1 MAENERKDTK
11 GTEQNEN
18 IFNTWIESYTAISRM
33 WEESYL
39 KLYKPWLESTGEIF
53 EKAIDA
59 ASSNSSEKYKEFYDT
74 WAKTFQ
80 GKVDFRQIP
89 TAETNKDILEK
100 FLVGAEKSTDIYKNW
115 ITELDGNSKLTRE
128 ALKGDADPVKYKEVY
143 DLWIKSY
150 AKIFDE
156 LLTLPFRDN
165 IREMFEKYTGIP
177 DIYSDTFIKIS
188 KLWNDSYTK
197 LYGTWM
203 ESILELSKKS
213 EEISKGKV
221 GPEAYKEF
229 YNLWTNVYQ
238 KTYGKLL
245 SIKSIQDPAGGEG
258 QLKLSEEQLKLSKE
272 QLKATF
278 ETFAQS
284 TQVYTDLYK
293 SWMTTLEKLSI
304 KSKEL
309 AKQPSNQ
316 ETYKETCNLWVK
328 LYQKAFDSFFDNM
341 PIVSPFKECLT
352 PVKSAASIYMDSLKK
367 ISDFWLQS
375 YGTVYRT

>member
-1 MAENERKDTK
+1 MAENEGKDTERK
-11 GTEQNEN
+11 GEEQNEN
-18 IFNTWIESYTAISRM
+18 IFNTWIDSYTAISRM

-39 KLYKPWLESTGEIF
+39 KLYKPWLESTGELF
-53 EKAIDA
+53 EKAINA
-59 ASSNSSEKYKEFYDT
+59 ASSNSPDKYKEFYET
-74 WAKTFQ
+74 WTKTFQ
-80 GKVDFRQIP
+80 GKVDFSQVP
-89 TAETNKDILEK
+89 TAETNKEILEK

-115 ITELDGNSKLTRE
+115 ITELDQNSNLTRE
-128 ALKGDADPVKYKEVY
+128 ALKGEADPAKYKEVY

-177 DIYSDTFIKIS
+177 DIYSDTFVKIS

-213 EEISKGKV
+213 EEISKGKAT
-221 GPEAYKEF
+221 PEAYKEF
-229 YNLWTNVYQ
+229 YAAWTNVYQ
-238 KTYGKLL
+238 KTYGKLIN
-245 SIKSIQDPAGGEG
+245 IKSIEDLKEGEG
-258 QLKLSEEQLKLSKE
+258 QLKLSQE
-272 QLKATF
+272 LKATF

-293 SWMTTLEKLSI
+293 SWMTTMEKLSI

-309 AKQPSNQ
+309 AKQPANQ

-341 PIVSPFKECLT
+341 PTTGPFKEYLA
-352 PVKSAASIYMDSLKK
+352 PVKNAASIYMDSVKK
-367 ISDFWLQS
+367 MSDFWLQS
-375 YGTVYRT
+375 CGTMYRA

>member
-1 MAENERKDTK
+1 MTEDKIKCAEHDD
-11 GTEQNEN
+11 

-39 KLYKPWLESTGEIF
+39 KLYKPWLESTGELF

-59 ASSNSSEKYKEFYDT
+59 ASSNSPEKYKEFYDT
-74 WAKTFQ
+74 WAKSFQ
-80 GKVDFRQIP
+80 GKIDI
-89 TAETNKDILEK
+89 NKISLEGDKEILEK
-100 FLVGAEKSTDIYKNW
+100 FLVGAERSTVIYKNW
-115 ITELDGNSKLTRE
+115 IIELEENSRKTRE
-128 ALKGDADPVKYKEVY
+128 ALKGDTDPVKYKEIY

-188 KLWNDSYTK
+188 RLWNDSYTK
-197 LYGTWM
+197 LYGSWM
-203 ESILELSKKS
+203 KAILELSNKS
-213 EEISKGKV
+213 EEISKGNV
-221 GPEAYKEF
+221 GPESYKEF

-245 SIKSIQDPAGGEG
+245 NINVVQESTENN
-258 QLKLSEEQLKLSKE
+258 EQLKT
-272 QLKATF
+272 TF
-278 ETFAQS
+278 ESFAQS
-284 TQVYTDLYK
+284 TKVYTDLYK

-304 KSKEL
+304 KSQEL

-316 ETYKETCNLWVK
+316 DVYKETCNLWVR

-341 PIVSPFKECLT
+341 PTVSPFKEYMM
-352 PVKSAASIYMDSLKK
+352 PVKNAASIYMDNLKK
-367 ISDFWLQS
+367 MSDVWLQS
-375 YGTVYRT
+375 YKTVYRA

>member
-1 MAENERKDTK
+1 MAENERK
-11 GTEQNEN
+11 GEEQNEN

-39 KLYKPWLESTGEIF
+39 KLYKPWLESTGELF
-53 EKAIDA
+53 EKAINA
-59 ASSNSSEKYKEFYDT
+59 GSSNSSEKYKEFYDT
-74 WAKTFQ
+74 WVKTSQ

-89 TAETNKDILEK
+89 TAETNKEILEK

-115 ITELDGNSKLTRE
+115 ITELDENSKLTRE
-128 ALKGDADPVKYKEVY
+128 VLKGEADPAKYKDIY

-150 AKIFDE
+150 SKMFDE

-197 LYGTWM
+197 LYGSWM

-221 GPEAYKEF
+221 TPESYKEF
-229 YNLWTNVYQ
+229 YNSWTNVYQ

-245 SIKSIQDPAGGEG
+245 SIKSIQNPEG
-258 QLKLSEEQLKLSKE
+258 KE

-293 SWMTTLEKLSI
+293 SWMTNLEKLSI

-309 AKQPSNQ
+309 AKQPKNQ
-316 ETYKETCNLWVK
+316 DAYKDTYNLWIK

-341 PIVSPFKECLT
+341 PTVSPFKECFA
-352 PVKSAASIYMDSLKK
+352 PIKSVANIYMDNLKK
-367 ISDFWLQS
+367 MSDFWLQS
-375 YGTVYRT
+375 YGTAYRT

>member
-1 MAENERKDTK
+1 MTESERKDTEEK
-11 GTEQNEN
+11 YEEQNEN

-39 KLYKPWLESTGEIF
+39 KLYKPWLESTGELF

-59 ASSNSSEKYKEFYDT
+59 ASSNSSEKYKEFYET

-80 GKVDFRQIP
+80 GKVDLRQVP
-89 TAETNKDILEK
+89 TAETNKEILEK

-115 ITELDGNSKLTRE
+115 ITELEENSKLTRE
-128 ALKGDADPVKYKEVY
+128 ALKGETDPAKYKEVY

-203 ESILELSKKS
+203 DSVLELSKKS
-213 EEISKGKV
+213 EEISKGKG

-229 YNLWTNVYQ
+229 YVAWTNVYQ

-245 SIKSIQDPAGGEG
+245 NVQSIQGSKKGE
-258 QLKLSEEQLKLSKE
+258 
-272 QLKATF
+272 LKATF
-278 ETFAQS
+278 EAFAQS

-309 AKQPSNQ
+309 ARQPKNQ
-316 ETYKETCNLWVK
+316 DVYKETCNMWIK

-341 PIVSPFKECLT
+341 PTVSPFKECFT
-352 PVKSAASIYMDSLKK
+352 PVKNVANIYMDNLKK
-367 ISDFWLQS
+367 MSDFWVQS
-375 YGTVYRT
+375 CGTV

>member
-1 MAENERKDTK
+1 MAENESERK
-11 GTEQNEN
+11 GEQNEN

-39 KLYKPWLESTGEIF
+39 RLYKPWLESTGELF
-53 EKAIDA
+53 EKAINA
-59 ASSNSSEKYKEFYDT
+59 ASSNSPEKYKEFYDT

-80 GKVDFRQIP
+80 GKIDFRQVP
-89 TAETNKDILEK
+89 TAETNKEILEK

-115 ITELDGNSKLTRE
+115 ITELEENSKLTRD
-128 ALKGDADPVKYKEVY
+128 ALKGEADPSKYKEVY

-203 ESILELSKKS
+203 DSILELSKKS

-221 GPEAYKEF
+221 SPEAYKEF

-245 SIKSIQDPAGGEG
+245 NIQSLQESKEGE
-258 QLKLSEEQLKLSKE
+258 LKMSKE

-304 KSKEL
+304 KSQEL
-309 AKQPSNQ
+309 AKQPSNR
-316 ETYKETCNLWVK
+316 ETYKETCSLWIK

-341 PIVSPFKECLT
+341 PTVSPFKEYLA
-352 PVKSAASIYMDSLKK
+352 PVKNVANIYMANLKK
-367 ISDFWLQS
+367 MSEVWLQ
-375 YGTVYRT
+375 YGTAYRT

>member
-1 MAENERKDTK
+1 MAENKD
-11 GTEQNEN
+11 TEQNEN
-18 IFNTWIESYTAISRM
+18 IFNTWIESYTAISKM
-33 WEESYL
+33 WEESYI
-39 KLYKPWLESTGEIF
+39 KLYRPWLESTGELF

-59 ASSNSSEKYKEFYDT
+59 ARSNSPEKYREFYDV
-74 WAKTFQ
+74 WIKTFQ
-80 GKVDFRQIP
+80 GKVDFRQVP
-89 TAETNKDILEK
+89 TAETNKEILEK
-100 FLVGAEKSTDIYKNW
+100 FLIGAEKSTNIYKNW
-115 ITELDGNSKLTRE
+115 ITELEENSRLTRE
-128 ALKGDADPVKYKEVY
+128 VLEGEADPVKYKEVY

-188 KLWNDSYTK
+188 RLWNDSYTK

-213 EEISKGKV
+213 EEISKGKI
-221 GPEAYKEF
+221 GPESYKEF
-229 YNLWTNVYQ
+229 YNSWTDVYQ
-238 KTYGKLL
+238 KTYGKLF
-245 SIKSIQDPAGGEG
+245 STQPIQGSTDN
-258 QLKLSEEQLKLSKE
+258 KE

-278 ETFAQS
+278 EAFAQS
-284 TQVYTDLYK
+284 TQAYTDLYK

-309 AKQPSNQ
+309 AKQPNNQ
-316 ETYKETCNLWVK
+316 EAYKETCGIWIK

-341 PIVSPFKECLT
+341 PTASPFKEYLA
-352 PVKSAASIYMDSLKK
+352 PVKSVASIYMNDLKK

-375 YGTVYRT
+375 YGKVYRV

>member
-1 MAENERKDTK
+1 
-11 GTEQNEN
+11 
-18 IFNTWIESYTAISRM
+18 
-33 WEESYL
+33 
-39 KLYKPWLESTGEIF
+39 
-53 EKAIDA
+53 
-59 ASSNSSEKYKEFYDT
+59 
-74 WAKTFQ
+74 
-80 GKVDFRQIP
+80 
-89 TAETNKDILEK
+89 
-100 FLVGAEKSTDIYKNW
+100 
-115 ITELDGNSKLTRE
+115 
-128 ALKGDADPVKYKEVY
+128 
-143 DLWIKSY
+143 
-150 AKIFDE
+150 
-156 LLTLPFRDN
+156 
-165 IREMFEKYTGIP
+165 MFEKYTGIP

-213 EEISKGKV
+213 EDISKGKV

-245 SIKSIQDPAGGEG
+245 NIKTPQGTVEN
-258 QLKLSEEQLKLSKE
+258 KE

-309 AKQPSNQ
+309 AKQPKNQ
-316 ETYKETCNLWVK
+316 DAYKETCNLWVR
-328 LYQKAFDSFFDNM
+328 LYEKAFDSFFDNM
-341 PIVSPFKECLT
+341 PTTGPFKEYLA
-352 PVKSAASIYMDSLKK
+352 PVKSAANIYMDSLKK

-375 YGTVYRT
+375 YGKVYRT

>member
-1 MAENERKDTK
+1 MAEDERKDK
-11 GTEQNEN
+11 EQNEN

-39 KLYKPWLESTGEIF
+39 KLYKPWLESTGELF

-59 ASSNSSEKYKEFYDT
+59 ASSNSSEKYKEFYET

-89 TAETNKDILEK
+89 AETNKDILEK
-100 FLVGAEKSTDIYKNW
+100 FLVGAEKSTEIYKNW
-115 ITELDGNSKLTRE
+115 ITELDENSRLTRE
-128 ALKGDADPVKYKEVY
+128 SLKGEADPAKYKEIY
-143 DLWIKSY
+143 DLWIRSY

-213 EEISKGKV
+213 EDISKGKV

-245 SIKSIQDPAGGEG
+245 NIKTPQGTVEN
-258 QLKLSEEQLKLSKE
+258 KE

-309 AKQPSNQ
+309 AKQPKNQ
-316 ETYKETCNLWVK
+316 DAYKETCNLWVR
-328 LYQKAFDSFFDNM
+328 LYEKAFDSFFDNM
-341 PIVSPFKECLT
+341 PTTGPFKEYLA
-352 PVKSAASIYMDSLKK
+352 PVKSAANIYMDSLKK

-375 YGTVYRT
+375 YGKAYRT

>member
-1 MAENERKDTK
+1 MAENEKRK
-11 GTEQNEN
+11 GEEQNEN

-39 KLYKPWLESTGEIF
+39 KLYKPWLESTGELF

-59 ASSNSSEKYKEFYDT
+59 ASSNSSEKYKEFYET
-74 WAKTFQ
+74 WTKTFQ
-80 GKVDFRQIP
+80 GKIDFKQVP
-89 TAETNKDILEK
+89 TAEANKDILEK

-115 ITELDGNSKLTRE
+115 ITELDENSKLTRE
-128 ALKGDADPVKYKEVY
+128 ALKGEADPVKYKEVY

-229 YNLWTNVYQ
+229 YNLWANVYQ

-245 SIKSIQDPAGGEG
+245 SIKSIQDPAG
-258 QLKLSEEQLKLSKE
+258 SEEQLKLSKE

-309 AKQPSNQ
+309 AQQPKNQ
-316 ETYKETCNLWVK
+316 DTYKETCNLWVK

-341 PIVSPFKECLT
+341 PIVSPFKEGLT

>member
-1 MAENERKDTK
+1 MTENEIKDTERK
-11 GTEQNEN
+11 GEEQNEN

-39 KLYKPWLESTGEIF
+39 KLYKPWLESTGELF
-53 EKAIDA
+53 EKAINA
-59 ASSNSSEKYKEFYDT
+59 ASSNSSEKYKEFYET
-74 WAKTFQ
+74 WTKTFQ
-80 GKVDFRQIP
+80 GKVDFRQVP

-115 ITELDGNSKLTRE
+115 ITELDNNSKLTRE
-128 ALKGDADPVKYKEVY
+128 ALKGEADPTKYKEVY

-165 IREMFEKYTGIP
+165 IRNMFEKYTGIP
-177 DIYSDTFIKIS
+177 DIYSDTFVKIS

-213 EEISKGKV
+213 EEISKGKAT
-221 GPEAYKEF
+221 PEAYKEF

-245 SIKSIQDPAGGEG
+245 NIQSVQEATEG
-258 QLKLSEEQLKLSKE
+258 KE

-309 AKQPSNQ
+309 AKQPANQ
-316 ETYKETCNLWVK
+316 ETYKETCNMWVK

-341 PIVSPFKECLT
+341 PTASPFKEYLA
-352 PVKSAASIYMDSLKK
+352 PVKNVANIYMDNLKK

-375 YGTVYRT
+375 YGTAYRT